1 MQRNNTLDLYKGLA
15 ITLVLIGHAIQ
26 ATCNTLGLDCFDN
39 IVFKTIYTFHMPLF
53 MLISDYLFY
62 YSLQKSQN
70 YIHIFKKRFVNFILP
85 IITLSLSITV
95 LTIIFGKNLT
105 IHMVLKNL
113 FQDVFLW
120 RFWFLWSLLL
130 NTFVVS
136 IAYKYSRNSIITIT
150 LIAIL
155 FLFIP
160 DNIILAEHKFV
171 YPFFIL
177 GFIANK
183 KSFVNKLHNNNISLL
198 LLIICYSILWY
209 FYKHD
214 YYIYTSG
221 FSIIGKNISIQI
233 YYDIYRFI
241 IGCVGCSLFM
251 LFVYKLKTLNIL
263 RIFIFLGQRTLG
275 IYVLQMFAMAFT
287 NKVPTVGNSF
297 ALSFIIMLLVLGSFS
312 ILGTLLSEKTSL
324 LRFLVL
330 GKTTNQQK

>member
-53 MLISDYLFY
+53 MLISGYLFY

-136 IAYKYSRNSIITIT
+136 IAYKYSRNSIIT
-150 LIAIL
+150 
-155 FLFIP
+155 
-160 DNIILAEHKFV
+160 
-171 YPFFIL
+171 
-177 GFIANK
+177 

-297 ALSFIIMLLVLGSFS
+297 ALSFIIMLLVQGRRIKYF
-312 ILGTLLSEKTSL
+312 I
-324 LRFLVL
+324 R
-330 GKTTNQQK
+330 

>member
-15 ITLVLIGHAIQ
+15 ITLVLVGHAIQ
-26 ATCNTLGLDCFDN
+26 ATCNALGLDCFDD

-53 MLISDYLFY
+53 MLISGYLFY
-62 YSLQKSQN
+62 FTLQKSQN
-70 YIHIFKKRFVNFILP
+70 YIHVFNKRFVNFILP
-85 IITLSLSITV
+85 IITLSLSITI
-95 LTIIFGKNLT
+95 LTIIFSKNLT

-120 RFWFLWSLLL
+120 RFWFLWSILL

-136 IAYKYSRNSIITIT
+136 IAYKYISNSIITII

-183 KSFVNKLHNNNISLL
+183 KGFVNKLHNYNISLL
-198 LLIICYSILWY
+198 LLVICYAILWY

-214 YYIYTSG
+214 YYIYNSG
-221 FSIIGKNISIQI
+221 FSIIGKSIAIQI
-233 YYDIYRFI
+233 YYDVYRFV
-241 IGCVGCSLFM
+241 IGCVGCALFM
-251 LFVYKLKTLNIL
+251 LFLYKLKTQNIL
-263 RIFIFLGQRTLG
+263 NIFIFLGQRTLG

-297 ALSFIIMLLVLGSFS
+297 ALSFIIMLLVLGGFS
-312 ILGTLLSEKTSL
+312 IIGTLLSEKTNL

-330 GKTTNQQK
+330 GKTTSLQK